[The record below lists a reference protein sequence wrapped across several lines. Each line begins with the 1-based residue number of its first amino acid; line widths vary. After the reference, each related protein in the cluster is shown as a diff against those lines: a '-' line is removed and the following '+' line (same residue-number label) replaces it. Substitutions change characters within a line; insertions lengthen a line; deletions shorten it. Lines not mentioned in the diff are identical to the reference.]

1 MKTLLI
7 PTDFKL
13 RSLNAVSRLVD
24 KYYPEKIN
32 IVMVH
37 LLGVTDAMGELE
49 MLSRRSVEYRLIS
62 DEFYASCSRL
72 KKQFPDQI
80 ENINITFFYGY
91 TMAAFRNFLEANDVD
106 AIVALDNY
114 DHEALTEKSI
124 DPAKLIYRSGIEIV
138 ATSTLAI
145 KPKTVTKPALEL
157 EEEIA

>member
-13 RSLNAVSRLVD
+13 RSLNAVSCLVD
-24 KYYPEKIN
+24 RYYPEKIN

-91 TMAAFRNFLEANDVD
+91 TMAAFRNFLEANEVD

-145 KPKTVTKPALEL
+145 KPKMVTKPVLEL